1 MEPKIMALNK
11 NKTDAKLGQEISN
24 YLVEL
29 GVETPLQTTMGL
41 LDLKDST
48 MIELIARDFEHIMET
63 MGLDLSDDSLEDTPQ
78 RVAKMYIQETFYG
91 LRTENFPK
99 ITVVENKF
107 NYDEM
112 LVEKGI
118 NVMSVC
124 EHHFVGIVGK
134 ATIGYIPNSKVIGL
148 SKLNRVV
155 DYFARR
161 PQVQERL
168 TAQIYHALAYILKT
182 DQVAVVIDADHYCV
196 KSRGIEDTGS
206 STVTSKLGGGFRSH
220 DGTRA
225 EFMALSRDC
234 K

>member
-1 MEPKIMALNK
+1 MALNK
-11 NKTDAKLGQEISN
+11 NKTDAKLGLEIHTH
-24 YLVEL
+24 LVDL
-29 GVETPLQTTMGL
+29 GVETPLMTNEGI
-41 LDLKDST
+41 LDLQDSSQ
-48 MIELIARDFEHIMET
+48 IELITNDFTHIMET
-63 MGLDLSDDSLEDTPQ
+63 MGLDLNDDSLQDTPK
-78 RVAKMYIQETFYG
+78 RVAKMYVDELFYG
-91 LRTENFPK
+91 LRAENFPK

-107 NYDEM
+107 DYDEM
-112 LVEKGI
+112 LVEKNI

-134 ATIGYIPNSKVIGL
+134 ATIGYIPNGNVIGL

-168 TAQIYHALAYILKT
+168 TAQIFHALSYILKT
-182 DQVAVVIDADHYCV
+182 DEVAVVIDADHYCV
-196 KSRGIEDTGS
+196 KSRGIEDVGS
-206 STVTSKLGGGFRSH
+206 STVTSKLGGGFRTE

-225 EFMALSRDC
+225 EFMALARD

>member
-1 MEPKIMALNK
+1 MALNK
-11 NKTDAKLGQEISN
+11 NKTDEKLGQEISKHL
-24 YLVEL
+24 YEL
-29 GVETPLQTTMGL
+29 GVETPLMTNEGI

-48 MIELIARDFEHIMET
+48 QIEQITNDFTHIMET
-63 MGLDLSDDSLEDTPQ
+63 MGLDLSDDSLQNTPK
-78 RVAKMYIQETFYG
+78 RVAKMYVDELFYG

-107 NYDEM
+107 HYDEM

-134 ATIGYIPNSKVIGL
+134 ATIGYIPNGKVIGL

-168 TAQIYHALAYILKT
+168 TAQIFHALTYILET
-182 DQVAVVIDADHYCV
+182 DDVAVVIDADHYCV
-196 KSRGIEDTGS
+196 KSRGIEDVGS
-206 STVTSKLGGGFRSH
+206 STVTSKLGGGFRTE

-225 EFMALSRDC
+225 EFMALARGT
-234 K
+234 

>member
-1 MEPKIMALNK
+1 MRTE
-11 NKTDAKLGQEISN
+11 
-24 YLVEL
+24 
-29 GVETPLQTTMGL
+29 GL
-41 LDLKDST
+41 LDLKDSS
-48 MIELIARDFEHIMET
+48 MIELIAHDFTHIMET
-63 MGLDLSDDSLEDTPQ
+63 MGMDLSDDSLRDTPQ
-78 RVAKMYIQETFYG
+78 RVAKMYVEETFYG
-91 LRTENFPK
+91 LRPENFPK

-107 NYDEM
+107 HYDEM

-134 ATIGYIPNSKVIGL
+134 ATIGYIPNGKVIGL

-168 TAQIYHALAYILKT
+168 TAQIYHALAYILET
-182 DQVAVVIDADHYCV
+182 PQVAVVIDADHFCV

-206 STVTSKLGGGFRSH
+206 STVTSKLGGGFKE
-220 DGTRA
+220 DPATRA

-234 K
+234 

>member
-1 MEPKIMALNK
+1 MALNK

>member
-1 MEPKIMALNK
+1 MALNK
-11 NKTDAKLGQEISN
+11 NKTDGKLGLEIHEH
-24 YLVEL
+24 LVEL
-29 GVETPLQTTMGL
+29 GVETPLLTNMGL
-41 LDLKDST
+41 INLKDSS
-48 MIELIARDFEHIMET
+48 MIELITKDFEHIMET
-63 MGLDLSDDSLEDTPQ
+63 MGLDLTDDSLQDTPK
-78 RVAKMYIQETFYG
+78 RVAKMYIEETFYG

-99 ITVVENKF
+99 ITIVENKF

-112 LVEKGI
+112 LVEKNI

-134 ATIGYIPNSKVIGL
+134 ATIGYIPNGNVIGL

-168 TAQIYHALAYILKT
+168 TAQIYHALAFILGT
-182 DQVAVVIDADHYCV
+182 PQVAVVIDADHFCV

-225 EFMALSRDC
+225 EFMALARN

>member
-1 MEPKIMALNK
+1 MALNK
-11 NKTDAKLGQEISN
+11 NKTDAKLGYEISRHL
-24 YLVEL
+24 YEL
-29 GVETPLQTTMGL
+29 GVETPLMTNEGI
-41 LDLKDST
+41 LDLEDSSQ
-48 MIELIARDFEHIMET
+48 IELITNDFTHIMET
-63 MGLDLSDDSLEDTPQ
+63 MGLDLGDDSLRDTPK
-78 RVAKMYIQETFYG
+78 RVAKMYVDELFYG

-118 NVMSVC
+118 KVMSVC
-124 EHHFVGIVGK
+124 EHHFVGIVGQ
-134 ATIGYIPNSKVIGL
+134 ATVGYIPNGNVIGL

-155 DYFARR
+155 DYYARR

-168 TAQIYHALAYILKT
+168 TAQIFHALRYILET
-182 DQVAVVIDADHYCV
+182 DDVAVVIDADHYCV
-196 KSRGIEDTGS
+196 KSRGIEDVGS
-206 STVTSKLGGGFRSH
+206 STVTSKLGGGFRTE

-225 EFMALSRDC
+225 EFMALARG

>member
-1 MEPKIMALNK
+1 MALNK
-11 NKTDAKLGQEISN
+11 NKTNPALGQEIHKH
-24 YLVEL
+24 LLEL
-29 GVETPLQTTMGL
+29 GVETPLLTSLGL
-41 LDLKDST
+41 NDLKDNS
-48 MIELIARDFEHIMET
+48 MIELITKDFEHIMET
-63 MGLDLSDDSLEDTPQ
+63 LGLDLADDSLQDTPK
-78 RVAKMYIQETFYG
+78 RVAKMYIDEIFYG
-91 LRTENFPK
+91 LRTKNFPK

-107 NYDEM
+107 HYDEM

-134 ATIGYIPNSKVIGL
+134 ATIGYIPNGNVIGL

-168 TAQIYHALAYILKT
+168 TAQIYHTLCYILKT

-196 KSRGIEDTGS
+196 ASRGIEDTGS
-206 STVTSKLGGGFRSH
+206 STITSKLGGGFRTD

-225 EFMALSRDC
+225 EFMALARGSR
-234 K
+234 

>member
-1 MEPKIMALNK
+1 MALNK
-11 NKTDAKLGQEISN
+11 NKTDKELGQEISDH
-24 YLVEL
+24 LVSL
-29 GVETPLQTTMGL
+29 GVETPLMRTEGL
-41 LDLKDST
+41 LDLKDSS
-48 MIELIARDFEHIMET
+48 MIELIAHDFTHIMET
-63 MGLDLSDDSLEDTPQ
+63 MGMDLSDDSLRDTPQ
-78 RVAKMYIQETFYG
+78 RVAKMYVEETFYG
-91 LRTENFPK
+91 LRPENFPK

-107 NYDEM
+107 HYDEM

-134 ATIGYIPNSKVIGL
+134 ATIGYIPNGKVIGL

-168 TAQIYHALAYILKT
+168 TAQIYHALAYILET
-182 DQVAVVIDADHYCV
+182 PQVAVVIDADHFCV

-206 STVTSKLGGGFRSH
+206 STVTSKLGGGFKE
-220 DGTRA
+220 DPATRA

-234 K
+234 